1 MKRTLL
7 FINICLLCLQGFAQ
21 KFSFTDGAGCS
32 CRFQVISKERCEASL
47 LTAANRGHADMAIP
61 GNVTYKDIDY
71 RVVKVETEA
80 LRKCDASL
88 RRLSFPS
95 TVTEI
100 AGYLFGSATKLSGG
114 LKGVLMTKVGGNTPL
129 AYVKLESLRIPASV
143 QEIGVAAFVTSVS
156 FGGNTLL
163 QAHIDELPTMIVP
176 TSAES
181 FGLNP
186 ESVRDYW
193 TRTDLSQLS
202 LVSGAAA
209 SLQEAEGMIR
219 QMSPRQK
226 KAALQMLQSNNVYA
240 QMMIDQYAKMG
251 LSKADVVALLMGQEL
266 KDETVIAQ
274 QSVQPKVPVLPTAP
288 KPADIIISDVDE
300 NIPRMAAGNDKT
312 FAVIIANE
320 NYQEEVPV
328 EYAQHDGSIFREYC
342 QKVLGLPEENIHFR
356 SDATLNNFRMEL
368 DWLTMVSKAYSGE
381 ARLIV
386 YYAGHG
392 VPDESSRA
400 SYLLPV
406 DGFARN
412 LNTAINL
419 KGFYEQLEQLPVQS
433 IVMFIDACFSG
444 SKRGD
449 GMLASARGVAI
460 KAKPETPAGSM
471 VVFSASQGDE
481 TAYPYSDK
489 GHGLFT
495 YFLLKKLKETSGQC
509 SLGELSDYITTEVL
523 RRSSVVNGKTQ
534 TPKVTPS
541 QSLAESWRSMKLK

>member
-21 KFSFTDGAGCS
+21 KFSFTDDVGCS
-32 CRFQVISKERCEASL
+32 YGFRVLSKERSEASL
-47 LTAANRGHADMAIP
+47 VTASNKGHADMAIP
-61 GNVTYKDIDY
+61 GNVTYKGIEY
-71 RVVKVETEA
+71 RVVKVESEA
-80 LRKCDASL
+80 LRKCDGNL
-88 RRLSFPS
+88 RRLSFPP
-95 TVTEI
+95 TVMEI

-114 LKGVLMTKVGGNTPL
+114 LSGLMSGGGNKSGIASTT
-129 AYVKLESLRIPASV
+129 LESLRIPASV

-163 QAHIDELPTMIVP
+163 QAHIDELPSMIVP
-176 TSAES
+176 TSAEG

-186 ESVRDYW
+186 ESVKDYW
-193 TRTDLSQLS
+193 MRTDPNQLS

-274 QSVQPKVPVLPTAP
+274 QSVQPKVSVLPTAP
-288 KPADIIISDVDE
+288 KPADVFISDVDE

-509 SLGELSDYITTEVL
+509 SLGELSDYIITEVS

-541 QSLAESWRSMKLK
+541 QSLAESWRNMKLK